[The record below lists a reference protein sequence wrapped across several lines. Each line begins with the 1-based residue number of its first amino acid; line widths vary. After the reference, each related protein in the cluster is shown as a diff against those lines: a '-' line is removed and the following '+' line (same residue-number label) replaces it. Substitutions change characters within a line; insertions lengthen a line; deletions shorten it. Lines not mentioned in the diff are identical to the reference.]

1 MSPRRLPVISGR
13 GLIRKLSQAYGYEIV
28 RQKGSHIRIR
38 TYLGGKH
45 SLTTP
50 DHKELDR
57 GTLSGIIDEV
67 ARHFGTEK
75 EDVVRSLFD

>member
-13 GLIRKLSQAYGYEIV
+13 ELIGKLGHVYGYEIV
-28 RQKGSHIRIR
+28 RQRGSPIRIR

-45 SLTTP
+45 SLTIP

-67 ARHFGTEK
+67 ARHFRTGK
-75 EDVVRSLFD
+75 EGVGKNLCD